1 MPENKFFNKI
11 LVPVD
16 GSPFSVVAQELAA
29 SISKQFGSQ
38 VTVMHVISHEL
49 MNPAMQDLTLGGADV
64 GIPSAGITRG
74 DFTIPTQL
82 PRQPSASAPKKM
94 INEITSI
101 YRERGEHILKNAV
114 AFFKD
119 EGISADEE
127 LVEDNDPAK
136 TISKEADLESYDLI
150 VIGRSSG
157 DPLLEEKKAHLGRLA
172 SKVARHA
179 KIPVLIAAS
188 KRRLSRMLVPVDG
201 SQASKRAAEHSG
213 IMASKTGAKVTLLY
227 VQESSLFRMR
237 PTLSEEIGRKV
248 LSSVADQFKNVE
260 LEQRLESGHPGKII
274 THIADVDDYDII
286 VMGSHGHG
294 GAKQM
299 LLGSVTDH
307 VLHYADQAVL
317 IVK

>member
-1 MPENKFFNKI
+1 MTENKFFHKI

-16 GSPFSVVAQELAA
+16 GSPSSAVAQELAA
-29 SISKQFGSQ
+29 FISKQFGSQ

-64 GIPSAGITRG
+64 DILSAGITRG
-74 DFTIPTQL
+74 DYTIPTQL
-82 PRQPSASAPKKM
+82 PKQPSASAPTKM
-94 INEITSI
+94 MNEITSI
-101 YRERGEHILKNAV
+101 YRETGEHILKNAV
-114 AFFKD
+114 ALFKD
-119 EGISADEE
+119 EGISVDEE

-136 TISKEADLESYDLI
+136 AISKEADTESYDLI
-150 VIGRSSG
+150 VMGRTSG
-157 DPLLEEKKAHLGRLA
+157 EEEKKSHLGRLA
-172 SKVARHA
+172 SKVAKHA

-201 SQASKRAAEHSG
+201 SQASKRAAEHAG
-213 IMASKTGAKVTLLY
+213 IMASRTKAKVTLLY

-237 PTLSEEIGRKV
+237 PKLSEEIGRKV
-248 LSSVADQFKNVE
+248 LSSVADQFKNVK

-274 THIADVDDYDII
+274 THLADVEDYDII

-294 GAKQM
+294 GARQM

>member
-1 MPENKFFNKI
+1 MPENKFFHKI

-16 GSPFSVVAQELAA
+16 GSSSSAVAQELAA

-49 MNPAMQDLTLGGADV
+49 MNPAMRDMTLGGADV
-64 GIPSAGITRG
+64 DILSAGITRG
-74 DFTIPTQL
+74 DYTIPTQM
-82 PRQPSASAPKKM
+82 PKQPSTSAPTKM

-101 YRERGEHILKNAV
+101 YRETGEHILKNAV
-114 AFFKD
+114 ALFKD
-119 EGISADEE
+119 EGITANEK

-136 TISKEADLESYDLI
+136 TISKEADAESYDLI

-157 DPLLEEKKAHLGRLA
+157 EEEKKAHLGRLA
-172 SKVARHA
+172 SKVAKHA

-201 SQASKRAAEHSG
+201 SQVSKKAAEHAG
-213 IMASKTGAKVTLLY
+213 IMASKTKAKVTLLY

-237 PTLSEEIGRKV
+237 PKLSEEIGRKV
-248 LSSVADQFKNVE
+248 LSSVADQFKNVK

-274 THIADVDDYDII
+274 THLADVEDYDII

-294 GAKQM
+294 GARQM

>member
-1 MPENKFFNKI
+1 MPENKFFHKI

-16 GSPFSVVAQELAA
+16 GSSSSAVAQELAA
-29 SISKQFGSQ
+29 SISKQFDSQ

-49 MNPAMQDLTLGGADV
+49 MNPAMRDMTLGGADV
-64 GIPSAGITRG
+64 DILSAGITRG
-74 DFTIPTQL
+74 DYTIPTQM
-82 PRQPSASAPKKM
+82 PKQPSTSAPTKM

-101 YRERGEHILKNAV
+101 YRETGEHILKNAV
-114 AFFKD
+114 ALFKD
-119 EGISADEE
+119 EGISVDEK

-136 TISKEADLESYDLI
+136 TISKEADAESYDLI

-157 DPLLEEKKAHLGRLA
+157 EEEKKAHLGRLA
-172 SKVARHA
+172 SKVAKHA

-201 SQASKRAAEHSG
+201 SQVSKKAAEHAG
-213 IMASKTGAKVTLLY
+213 IMASKTKAKVTLLY

-237 PTLSEEIGRKV
+237 PKLSEEIGRKV
-248 LSSVADQFKNVE
+248 LSSVADQFKNVK

-274 THIADVDDYDII
+274 THLADVEDYDII

-294 GAKQM
+294 GARQM

>member
-1 MPENKFFNKI
+1 MTENKFFHKI

-16 GSPFSVVAQELAA
+16 GSPSSAVAQELAA
-29 SISKQFGSQ
+29 FISKQFGSQ
-38 VTVMHVISHEL
+38 VTIMHVISHEL

-64 GIPSAGITRG
+64 DILSAGITRG
-74 DFTIPTQL
+74 DYTIPTQL
-82 PRQPSASAPKKM
+82 PKQPSASAPTKM
-94 INEITSI
+94 MNEITSI
-101 YRERGEHILKNAV
+101 YRETGEHILKNAV
-114 AFFKD
+114 VLFKD
-119 EGISADEE
+119 EGISVDEE

-136 TISKEADLESYDLI
+136 AISKEADTESYDLI
-150 VIGRSSG
+150 VMGRTSG
-157 DPLLEEKKAHLGRLA
+157 EEEKKSHLGRLA
-172 SKVARHA
+172 SKVAKHA

-201 SQASKRAAEHSG
+201 SQASKRAAEHAG
-213 IMASKTGAKVTLLY
+213 IMASRTKAKVTLLY

-237 PTLSEEIGRKV
+237 PKLSEEIGRKV
-248 LSSVADQFKNVE
+248 LSSVADQFKNVK

-274 THIADVDDYDII
+274 THLADVEDYDII

-294 GAKQM
+294 GARQM

>member
-1 MPENKFFNKI
+1 MPENKFFSKI

-16 GSPFSVVAQELAA
+16 GSPSSAVAQELAA

-82 PRQPSASAPKKM
+82 PKQPSASAPKKM

-101 YRERGEHILKNAV
+101 YREMGEHILKNAV
-114 AFFKD
+114 ALFKD
-119 EGISADEE
+119 EGISVEE
-127 LVEDNDPAK
+127 KLVEDNDPAQ
-136 TISKEADLESYDLI
+136 TISKEADMENYDLI
-150 VIGRSSG
+150 IMGRSSG
-157 DPLLEEKKAHLGRLA
+157 EEEKKVHLGSLA
-172 SKVARHA
+172 SKVTRHA

-188 KRRLSRMLVPVDG
+188 RRRLSRMLVPVDG
-201 SQASKRAAEHSG
+201 SQASKRAAEHAG

-227 VQESSLFRMR
+227 VQESGLFRMR
-237 PTLSEEIGRKV
+237 PKLSEEIGKKV
-248 LSSVADQFKNVE
+248 LSSVADQFKNLK

-274 THIADVDDYDII
+274 TRLADVEDYDII

-294 GAKQM
+294 GARQM

>member
-1 MPENKFFNKI
+1 MPEKKLFSKI

-16 GSPFSVVAQELAA
+16 GSPSSAAAQELAA
-29 SISKQFGSQ
+29 FISKQFGSQ

-74 DFTIPTQL
+74 DFAIPTQL
-82 PRQPSASAPKKM
+82 PKQPSASAPKKM
-94 INEITSI
+94 VNEITSI
-101 YRERGEHILKNAV
+101 YREMGEHILKNAV
-114 AFFKD
+114 ALFKD
-119 EGISADEE
+119 EGISVEEE
-127 LVEDNDPAK
+127 LVEDNDPAQ
-136 TISKEADLESYDLI
+136 TIGKEVDLENYDLI
-150 VIGRSSG
+150 VMGRCSG
-157 DPLLEEKKAHLGRLA
+157 EEEKKAHLGSLA
-172 SKVARHA
+172 SKVARQA

-188 KRRLSRMLVPVDG
+188 GRRLSRMLVPLDG
-201 SQASKRAAEHSG
+201 SQASKRAAEHAG

-237 PTLSEEIGRKV
+237 PKLSEEIGRKV
-248 LSSVADQFKNVE
+248 LSSVADQFKNVK
-260 LEQRLESGHPGKII
+260 LEQRLESGHPGKVI
-274 THIADVDDYDII
+274 TRLADVEDYDII

-294 GAKQM
+294 GARRL

>member
-1 MPENKFFNKI
+1 MPENKFFHKI

-16 GSPFSVVAQELAA
+16 GSPSSAVAQELTV

-49 MNPAMQDLTLGGADV
+49 MNPAMKDLTLGGADV
-64 GIPSAGITRG
+64 DIFSGGITRG
-74 DFTIPTQL
+74 DYTIPTQL
-82 PRQPSASAPKKM
+82 PKQPSTSAPTKM

-101 YRERGEHILKNAV
+101 YREAGEHILKNAV
-114 AFFKD
+114 ALFKE
-119 EGISADEE
+119 EGISVDEK

-136 TISKEADLESYDLI
+136 TIGKEADAESYDLI

-157 DPLLEEKKAHLGRLA
+157 EEEKKAHLGRLA
-172 SKVARHA
+172 SKVAKHV

-188 KRRLSRMLVPVDG
+188 KKRFSRMLVPVDG
-201 SQASKRAAEHSG
+201 SQASKRAAEQAG
-213 IMASKTGAKVTLLY
+213 IMASKTKAKVTLLY
-227 VQESSLFRMR
+227 VQESSLFKIR
-237 PTLSEEIGRKV
+237 PKLSEEIGRKV
-248 LSSVADQFKNVE
+248 LSSVADRFKNVK

-274 THIADVDDYDII
+274 THLADVEDYDII
-286 VMGSHGHG
+286 VMGSHGHS
-294 GAKQM
+294 GARQM

>member
-1 MPENKFFNKI
+1 MPENKFFYKI

-16 GSPFSVVAQELAA
+16 GSPSSAVAQELVA

-64 GIPSAGITRG
+64 GILSAGITRG

-82 PRQPSASAPKKM
+82 PKQPSASAPKKM

-101 YRERGEHILKNAV
+101 YREMGEQILKNAV
-114 AFFKD
+114 ALFKD
-119 EGISADEE
+119 EGISVEE
-127 LVEDNDPAK
+127 KLVADNDPAK
-136 TISKEADLESYDLI
+136 TISKEADAESYDLI
-150 VIGRSSG
+150 VMGRSSG
-157 DPLLEEKKAHLGRLA
+157 EEEKKAHLGRLA

-201 SQASKRAAEHSG
+201 SQASKRAAEHAG

-237 PTLSEEIGRKV
+237 PKLSEEIGRKV
-248 LSSVADQFKNVE
+248 LSSVADQFKNVK

-274 THIADVDDYDII
+274 THLADVEDYDII

-294 GAKQM
+294 GARQM

>member
-1 MPENKFFNKI
+1 MPENKFFSKI

-16 GSPFSVVAQELAA
+16 GSPSSAVAQELAA
-29 SISKQFGSQ
+29 FISKQFGSQ

-64 GIPSAGITRG
+64 GILSAGITRG

-82 PRQPSASAPKKM
+82 PKQPSASAPKKM

-101 YRERGEHILKNAV
+101 YREMGEHILKNAV
-114 AFFKD
+114 ALFKD
-119 EGISADEE
+119 EGISVEEE
-127 LVEDNDPAK
+127 LVEDNDPAQ

-157 DPLLEEKKAHLGRLA
+157 EEEKKAHLGRLA
-172 SKVARHA
+172 SKVARHS

-188 KRRLSRMLVPVDG
+188 GRRLSRMLVPVDG
-201 SQASKRAAEHSG
+201 SQASKRAAEHAG

-237 PTLSEEIGRKV
+237 PKLSEEIGRKV
-248 LSSVADQFKNVE
+248 LSSVADQFKNVK

-274 THIADVDDYDII
+274 THLADVEDYDII

-294 GAKQM
+294 GARQM